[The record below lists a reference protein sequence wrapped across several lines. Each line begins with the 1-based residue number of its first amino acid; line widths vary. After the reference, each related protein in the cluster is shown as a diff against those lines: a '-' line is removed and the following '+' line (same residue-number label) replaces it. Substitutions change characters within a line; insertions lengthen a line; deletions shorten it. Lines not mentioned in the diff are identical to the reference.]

1 MAEKRGKKKTP
12 KKPTTRKEK
21 PGGGEA
27 ATAGAAAVAAPRPI
41 WLPLG
46 LGVFSAVISFLAF
59 PGFDVRPLAF
69 VCLVPLFFA
78 MDVEPRMT
86 SKQAAIVA
94 MAFGFVGMWGGYYW
108 VVTMLQDFSGF
119 GLPLCILF
127 ASLLHLFQGGML
139 GLFAW
144 LYFRLKGV
152 GVPTL
157 LAVVIAHPAAEMV
170 YPMLFPYYYG
180 NHLHDLPILIQIAD
194 LGGPMLVTALV
205 GVINAGVYEAIRPF
219 VRKEKWQWKQPA
231 IAAGALLFA
240 LGYGA
245 YRIAEVDARAAASPA
260 VTVAMP
266 QVSMGI
272 FDKREDPWEG
282 LRRHITMSRELERTV
297 HPDLLVWPE
306 SAYTFFLPDGAEN
319 VRREV
324 MGPLTTPLLFGGL
337 QRRQLADREHHY
349 NTAFMV
355 DGEGNVLGTYD
366 KTFLLAFGEY
376 LPFGETFPVLYDW
389 SPHSGRFTP
398 GDHVRPLEWNGY
410 RLSTLICYEDIIPRF
425 VNRAV
430 AESDPHLLVN
440 VSNDAWFGRTNEPW
454 QHLALAKFRAVEHH
468 RYLVRSTNSGVSAI
482 IDPVGRTVGETG
494 VFTTESLSGEVRM
507 MTGWTLYQTLGDWPG
522 YLSIALVLW
531 LAFIRPRLKRRSGGT
546 PLK

>member
-1 MAEKRGKKKTP
+1 
-12 KKPTTRKEK
+12 
-21 PGGGEA
+21 
-27 ATAGAAAVAAPRPI
+27 
-41 WLPLG
+41 
-46 LGVFSAVISFLAF
+46 
-59 PGFDVRPLAF
+59 
-69 VCLVPLFFA
+69 
-78 MDVEPRMT
+78 
-86 SKQAAIVA
+86 
-94 MAFGFVGMWGGYYW
+94 
-108 VVTMLQDFSGF
+108 
-119 GLPLCILF
+119 
-127 ASLLHLFQGGML
+127 
-139 GLFAW
+139 
-144 LYFRLKGV
+144 
-152 GVPTL
+152 
-157 LAVVIAHPAAEMV
+157 
-170 YPMLFPYYYG
+170 
-180 NHLHDLPILIQIAD
+180 
-194 LGGPMLVTALV
+194 
-205 GVINAGVYEAIRPF
+205 
-219 VRKEKWQWKQPA
+219 
-231 IAAGALLFA
+231 
-240 LGYGA
+240 
-245 YRIAEVDARAAASPA
+245 
-260 VTVAMP
+260 
-266 QVSMGI
+266 MGI

-522 YLSIALVLW
+522 YLSVALVLW